1 MTSRNRPHLTWSRLG
16 IGISV
21 GLVLFGAIDAALP
34 RSTRPVTQF
43 SGVGPHEIH
52 ASAIATTTTPVVSEQ
67 NSAAQQIAE
76 EFVEATDTTDPTH
89 PEGDTAERAA
99 LAPVLTVPRRVMW
112 PEAWVAEDR
121 RTTVVL
127 DAPGSVVP
135 VESSQV
141 AVIVTGRM
149 VVTTDIGQT
158 SEVPVDERVTLRP
171 TGPSGSPNASHWVI
185 TDVGS
190 GS

>member
-1 MTSRNRPHLTWSRLG
+1 VTRREQPRLTWSRLG

-34 RSTRPVTQF
+34 RSARPVAQI
-43 SGVGPHEIH
+43 SGVGPHETPD
-52 ASAIATTTTPVVSEQ
+52 SAISTAARPVDSEQ
-67 NSAAQQIAE
+67 NSAAQRVAE
-76 EFVEATDTTDPTH
+76 QFVEATDTTDPTH

-99 LAPVLTVPRRVMW
+99 LAPALTVPRRVTW

-127 DAPGSVVP
+127 DSPGPVVP
-135 VESSQV
+135 VGSGQV
-141 AVIVTGRM
+141 AVVLTGRM
-149 VVTTDIGQT
+149 VVSTDIGQT
-158 SEVPVDERVTLRP
+158 SEVPVDEQVTLRP
-171 TGPSGSPNASHWVI
+171 NGPAGTPNASHWVV
-185 TDVGS
+185 TDVGA